1 MTSTTPEEQ
10 TGPPDQVTL
19 PRGRTVELAG
29 RGSLFVRQGFSS
41 SSGDQNPPLV
51 LLHGWGATADL
62 NWFSSYEAL
71 EGEFDFLA
79 PDLRGHGRGIHD
91 GRRFRLADVADDV
104 AALITAEIGRPAT
117 IVGYSMGGT
126 VAQLLWRRHPEL
138 VAGLVL
144 CSTAANF
151 RSSRREHLFFSAV
164 SLTAALARLTPGTVR
179 SDVAW
184 WVMSNRGGRELRQW
198 AIAELEGHD
207 WLRIVEAGHEI
218 GRFDSRRWL
227 GGLDVPAAQILTLDD
242 EIIPARRQEELALT
256 IGQDPPTRIR
266 GGHSVCI
273 ENPAVFAPT
282 LTAAAHAVAARISP
296 PRGSSEAARSARPP
310 GPRRGRGGF
319 RDHR

>member
-1 MTSTTPEEQ
+1 MASTIPEEQ

-29 RGSLFVRQGFSS
+29 RGSLFTRQGGPTRTGTGS
-41 SSGDQNPPLV
+41 PPVV

-62 NWFSSYEAL
+62 NWFSSYGTL
-71 EGEFDFLA
+71 EGEFAFLA

-91 GRRFRLADVADDV
+91 GRVFRLADAADDV
-104 AALITAEIGRPAT
+104 AALITTELGRPA
-117 IVGYSMGGT
+117 IVVGYSMGGT

-138 VAGLVL
+138 VSGLVL

-164 SLTAALARLTPGTVR
+164 SLTAALARLAPGNIR

-207 WLRIVEAGHEI
+207 WLRIIEAGHEI

-242 EIIPARRQEELALT
+242 EIIPPGRQEELARTL
-256 IGQDPPTRIR
+256 GQGSTLPIP

-273 ENPAVFAPT
+273 ENPALFTST
-282 LTAAAHAVAARISP
+282 LLAAIRTVVDGINPPPAHSAN
-296 PRGSSEAARSARPP
+296 ARSAPP
-310 GPRRGRGGF
+310 P
-319 RDHR
+319 

>member
-19 PRGRTVELAG
+19 PRGRIIDLEG
-29 RGSLFVRQGFSS
+29 RGPLFARQGSASPASS
-41 SSGDQNPPLV
+41 PSTSRRGQSPVV

-62 NWFSSYEAL
+62 NWFTSYGAL
-71 EGEFDFLA
+71 AENFDFLA

-91 GRRFRLADVADDV
+91 GRTFRLADAADDT
-104 AALITAEIGRPAT
+104 AALITSELDRPA
-117 IVGYSMGGT
+117 IVVGYSMGGT

-138 VAGLVL
+138 VAGMVL

-164 SLTAALARLTPGTVR
+164 SLTAALARLAPGTVR

-184 WVMSNRGGRELRQW
+184 WIMSNRGGRELRQW

-218 GRFDSRRWL
+218 GRFDSRGWL

-242 EIIPARRQEELALT
+242 EIIPRRRQEELAR
-256 IGQDPPTRIR
+256 IVGQNPPERIP

-273 ENPAVFAPT
+273 ENPGLFT
-282 LTAAAHAVAARISP
+282 TRLVAAIQAVQTVAESV
-296 PRGSSEAARSARPP
+296 S
-310 GPRRGRGGF
+310 PRRGY
-319 RDHR
+319 